1 MRILRCCVI
10 DDEPLAAR
18 LINDYIEKTPFLE
31 SAGIFGSAQEAIK
44 AVLSGDIDIVFLD
57 IQMPQLNGL
66 EFARLVPKQCKIVFT
81 TAYDRYAIDGF
92 KVNAVDYL
100 LKPVSYTEFLAAAT
114 KVLNLIETPTATRN
128 DYIIVKSEYK
138 LVQIPVNDIIFIEGV
153 RDYVKIY
160 IEGDSSVLTLMN
172 LKSLDQALPRDMF
185 MRVHRSYIVNT
196 SKIRVIERNRIVF
209 GKHYV
214 PVSESYKDAFADY
227 VSHHTVAA
235 VRE

>member
-100 LKPVSYTEFLAAAT
+100 
-114 KVLNLIETPTATRN
+114 
-128 DYIIVKSEYK
+128 
-138 LVQIPVNDIIFIEGV
+138 
-153 RDYVKIY
+153 
-160 IEGDSSVLTLMN
+160 
-172 LKSLDQALPRDMF
+172 
-185 MRVHRSYIVNT
+185 
-196 SKIRVIERNRIVF
+196 
-209 GKHYV
+209 
-214 PVSESYKDAFADY
+214 
-227 VSHHTVAA
+227 
-235 VRE
+235 